1 MSLQNVEKTEMQMYA
16 DVRDL
21 VNTFLRN
28 SGLIVRTPTNYA
40 IGNNLFGLNTSDED
54 LKAIFLR
61 NLPPQIAITISDI
74 NDSIWEIQQWG
85 QTSFQGLTNN
95 TVFMDLYDTRRYG
108 WVSTAYEWDKE
119 TQTGKAIVS
128 WIKDIHCTLT
138 FFKSRAPLAQGA
150 GTEFLSAHDVAHRV
164 MTWFQSDF
172 GREQMAKKGFQCLI
186 TSEVRN
192 PNIVIDN
199 LRFDRSPNFT
209 IVFTMRERQ
218 EVDVTEN
225 FVKEINQEKAFS
237 ENKNS
242 IKLIGV

>member
-108 WVSTAYEWDKE
+108 WLSILIIYFKRLRISRNFDANFGYYVSHKLRIGNLHWGNN
-119 TQTGKAIVS
+119 TQCK
-128 WIKDIHCTLT
+128 
-138 FFKSRAPLAQGA
+138 
-150 GTEFLSAHDVAHRV
+150 
-164 MTWFQSDF
+164 FQ
-172 GREQMAKKGFQCLI
+172 
-186 TSEVRN
+186 
-192 PNIVIDN
+192 
-199 LRFDRSPNFT
+199 
-209 IVFTMRERQ
+209 
-218 EVDVTEN
+218 
-225 FVKEINQEKAFS
+225 
-237 ENKNS
+237 
-242 IKLIGV
+242 